1 MSVVN
6 IANSKD
12 EYIPVNCV
20 CTYGE
25 HELNSESGMKAKY
38 SQINMLPSDCLE
50 VNSIVDI
57 NKTKQNNPKKKK
69 RAGVQNLVFQG
80 RASLPKA
87 RIISNE
93 SILKIK
99 ASGL

>member
-1 MSVVN
+1 
-6 IANSKD
+6 
-12 EYIPVNCV
+12 
-20 CTYGE
+20 
-25 HELNSESGMKAKY
+25 
-38 SQINMLPSDCLE
+38 MLPPDCPE

-57 NKTKQNNPKKKK
+57 NKKKKK
-69 RAGVQNLVFQG
+69 ARVQNLVFQG

-93 SILKIK
+93 CILKIK